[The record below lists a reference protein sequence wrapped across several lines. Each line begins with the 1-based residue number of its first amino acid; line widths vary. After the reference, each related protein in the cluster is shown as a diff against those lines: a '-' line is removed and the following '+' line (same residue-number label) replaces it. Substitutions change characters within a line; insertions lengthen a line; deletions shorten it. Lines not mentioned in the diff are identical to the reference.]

1 MLRMKGIIPRA
12 RSTVRDFV
20 RTRLPSLNRRI
31 GTFHL
36 SEDRQLLETSILT
49 YLRDDPAINRILFV
63 GCEWY
68 TKHYE
73 KFFKAKEYW
82 TLEIDPAKRRY
93 GGRRHIV
100 DSLKN
105 LGLHAPR
112 DYFDAIVCN
121 GVFMKTAIE
130 TREEAEPSFE
140 ACIDCLRTG
149 GWYILGWNDTDEL
162 RPYPP
167 CESPALA
174 ALIPTAF
181 PSLGASEHRTNT
193 SYRHTYTFYT
203 KPKPLPGDVTAAP
216 TVLVRK

>member
-1 MLRMKGIIPRA
+1 MPRMEGIIPRA

-36 SEDRQLLETSILT
+36 SEDRRLLETNILM

-73 KFFKAKEYW
+73 KFFKYKDYW

-100 DSLKN
+100 DLLKN
-105 LGLHAPR
+105 LWA
-112 DYFDAIVCN
+112 
-121 GVFMKTAIE
+121 
-130 TREEAEPSFE
+130 TRPQRLF
-140 ACIDCLRTG
+140 
-149 GWYILGWNDTDEL
+149 
-162 RPYPP
+162 
-167 CESPALA
+167 
-174 ALIPTAF
+174 
-181 PSLGASEHRTNT
+181 
-193 SYRHTYTFYT
+193 
-203 KPKPLPGDVTAAP
+203 
-216 TVLVRK
+216 

>member
-1 MLRMKGIIPRA
+1 MPRMEGIIPRA

-36 SEDRQLLETSILT
+36 SEDRQLLETNILM

-73 KFFKAKEYW
+73 KFFKSKDYW

-100 DSLKN
+100 DSLK
-105 LGLHAPR
+105 
-112 DYFDAIVCN
+112 
-121 GVFMKTAIE
+121 
-130 TREEAEPSFE
+130 
-140 ACIDCLRTG
+140 
-149 GWYILGWNDTDEL
+149 ILGYT
-162 RPYPP
+162 PP
-167 CESPALA
+167 KTILMRSCA
-174 ALIPTAF
+174 
-181 PSLGASEHRTNT
+181 
-193 SYRHTYTFYT
+193 
-203 KPKPLPGDVTAAP
+203 
-216 TVLVRK
+216 TVFS